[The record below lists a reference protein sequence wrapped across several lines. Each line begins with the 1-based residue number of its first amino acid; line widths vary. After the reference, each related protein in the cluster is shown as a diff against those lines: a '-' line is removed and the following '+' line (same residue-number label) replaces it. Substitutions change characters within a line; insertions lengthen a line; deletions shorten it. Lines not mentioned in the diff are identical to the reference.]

1 MQVPTPR
8 LLRTAALTPVL
19 RTIALTP
26 VLRTVALTMMLAGG
40 IAAAA
45 HAQVN
50 DPAQT
55 PGAPN
60 GKAQRLK
67 PTREKAP
74 PALPGAR
81 AEPDAAAPPGR
92 NAPDLPPTEALFD
105 AINRGDLPM
114 AKEAVNRGA
123 DINGKN
129 ILGLTPLELSV
140 DLGRNQ
146 IAFLLLSLRGNAGY
160 TTTSGP
166 ARAPTAAAARGSRA
180 ERLAVQRAE
189 RQERL
194 EAARAERAERTGRAV
209 PAEPAAPTPQAPRL
223 FTGGGG
229 APIPQAG
236 FLGFDARR

>member
-8 LLRTAALTPVL
+8 LLRTTGLAAALVMVF
-19 RTIALTP
+19 ASG
-26 VLRTVALTMMLAGG
+26 LAAG
-40 IAAAA
+40 A
-45 HAQVN
+45 HAQVS
-50 DPAQT
+50 DPAGT

-67 PTREKAP
+67 PAREKAP

-81 AEPDAAAPPGR
+81 AEPDATAPPSR

-105 AINRGDLPM
+105 AVNRGDLTM
-114 AKEAVNRGA
+114 AKDAVNRGA
-123 DINGKN
+123 DINGRN
-129 ILGLTPLELSV
+129 VLGLTPLELSV

-166 ARAPTAAAARGSRA
+166 VRAATAESARTTRI
-180 ERLAVQRAE
+180 ERLATQRAE

-194 EAARAERAERTGRAV
+194 EAARAERASRTA
-209 PAEPAAPTPQAPRL
+209 PAEPASPVPQAPRL